1 MGAEIDLISILGI
14 GVHLGYRSSSLRLR
28 ERPSFR

>member
-1 MGAEIDLISILGI
+1 MGEEADVISVLGI